1 MSRIVPTGEIY
12 NIDITKSQFLYI
24 VKFLVHVLNTWL
36 CFDFSIV
43 GGGDRDDNSSEK
55 FQTNWKYHT
64 FIHLVKL
71 WTGEHIIMKSY
82 RCLRSSSKIQHTS
95 SDTTRVAVFHP
106 LLSCQIEF
114 LSALRTSLCQPYSH
128 NQTHNSKGE
137 YWSLTFLLLNDDNS
151 HNH

>member
-12 NIDITKSQFLYI
+12 NIDITKSQSLYI
-24 VKFLVHVLNTWL
+24 VKFLVHVLNT
-36 CFDFSIV
+36 FDFSILGGV
-43 GGGDRDDNSSEK
+43 GACDDNSSEK

-95 SDTTRVAVFHP
+95 GDTTRVAVFHP

-128 NQTHNSKGE
+128 NQTHKSKGK

-151 HNH
+151 QNH

>member
-55 FQTNWKYHT
+55 FQTN
-64 FIHLVKL
+64 
-71 WTGEHIIMKSY
+71 
-82 RCLRSSSKIQHTS
+82 
-95 SDTTRVAVFHP
+95 
-106 LLSCQIEF
+106 
-114 LSALRTSLCQPYSH
+114 
-128 NQTHNSKGE
+128 
-137 YWSLTFLLLNDDNS
+137 
-151 HNH
+151 